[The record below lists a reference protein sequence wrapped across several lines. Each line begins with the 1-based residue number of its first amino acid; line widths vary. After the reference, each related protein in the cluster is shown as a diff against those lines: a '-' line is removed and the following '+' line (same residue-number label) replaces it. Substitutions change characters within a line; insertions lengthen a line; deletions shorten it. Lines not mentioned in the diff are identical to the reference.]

1 MTSKDVVFPAFE
13 LLPELDQPADLSGQN
28 GTNRAVT
35 SPRQIAA
42 NNDIDAVRAWL
53 AEFHDSPQTL
63 RAYKKESERLLL
75 WAIHERGKAL
85 SSLTREDLIGYED
98 FLKDPRPRGRWCGP
112 RRPRH
117 SRDWRPFQG
126 PLKASSRRQA
136 LVILNALF
144 SYLTEAGYL
153 AGNPLA
159 LVRRRKRRGKAG
171 RWKGPDRHLDRDAWS
186 FALRELERLPE
197 ETARDQAEK
206 ERLRFLLA
214 TLYLLGPRVSEV
226 ADHTMG
232 SFVQRRGK
240 WWWDALGKGQKEG
253 RVPVNDDML
262 VALRRY
268 RTFLGLPPLPPPGD
282 TTPLILSLK
291 GTRGISS
298 NMVYRLVRKF
308 FQHLAHRAEK
318 EHPDWSDLFRRVST
332 HWLRHTSLTHQ
343 ADTGLEL
350 RFIQRNARHAN
361 LTTTGLYVHADDG
374 AWHDAMQGLRLDPS
388 KGVSDPE

>member
-1 MTSKDVVFPAFE
+1 MTNKDVVFPAFE
-13 LLPELDQPADLSGQN
+13 LHTERAQSANLSGQN

-35 SPRQIAA
+35 SSRQLSAD
-42 NNDIDAVRAWL
+42 NDIDAIRAWL

-63 RAYKKESERLLL
+63 RAYKKEAERLLL
-75 WAIHERGKAL
+75 WATHERGKAL

-126 PLKASSRRQA
+126 PLKVSSRRQA

-159 LVRRRKRRGKAG
+159 LVRRRKRRGRAG
-171 RWKGPDRHLDRDAWS
+171 RWKGPGRHLDRDAWS
-186 FALRELERLPE
+186 FALTELERLPE
-197 ETARDQAEK
+197 ETVRDQAAK

-226 ADHTMG
+226 ADHAMG
-232 SFVQRRGK
+232 SFVQRSGK

-262 VALRRY
+262 AALRRY
-268 RTFLGLPPLPPPGD
+268 RAFLGLPPLPLPGD

-308 FQHLAHRAEK
+308 FQRLAQRAEK
-318 EHPDWSDLFRRVST
+318 EHPDWSDLFKRVST

-350 RFIQRNARHAN
+350 RFIQRNARHVN
-361 LTTTGLYVHADDG
+361 LTTTGLYLHADDG

-388 KGVSDPE
+388 KNTADSE